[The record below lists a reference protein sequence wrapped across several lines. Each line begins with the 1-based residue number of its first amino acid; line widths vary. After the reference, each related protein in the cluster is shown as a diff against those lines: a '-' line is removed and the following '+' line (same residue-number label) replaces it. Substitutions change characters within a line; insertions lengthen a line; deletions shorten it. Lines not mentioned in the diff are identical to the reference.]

1 MLEDKSPGWCSSY
14 KVCSHC
20 LLHTCGVLCVV
31 YKNLAAKS
39 HIFLQ
44 VEARQYTVWAFLYLW
59 IYMHCINYYY
69 VVYCLNGTFLRQ

>member
-20 LLHTCGVLCVV
+20 LLDTCGVLCVV

-44 VEARQYTVWAFLYLW
+44 VEARQYTVWALFVSMDIHVLYKLLL
-59 IYMHCINYYY
+59 CD
-69 VVYCLNGTFLRQ
+69 LLL